1 MLPALAQHE
10 VVMDAHEERYVVDRN
25 GNRVG
30 VVLNMAEYQR
40 LLADLEEL
48 ESIRAF
54 DQAKASG
61 ETPIPFERAV
71 TEIERRQK

>member
-1 MLPALAQHE
+1 MNI
-10 VVMDAHEERYVVDRN
+10 HEERYVVDKH

-30 VVLNMAEYQR
+30 VVLDIVEYQR
-40 LLADLEEL
+40 LLDDLDEL

-61 ETPIPFERAV
+61 ETPIPFDQAV
-71 TEIERRQK
+71 SEIERRQA